1 MHPELQALAECL
13 VKLLVVILLLCDL
26 CEHLQALLHQILL
39 DHPQDLVL
47 LQGLTGDVKR
57 QILGI
62 HHALHEVQPFR
73 HQLLAVVHDEH
84 ATNIKFDVVAFLLSL
99 EEVERR
105 PARHKEQGPEL
116 QLPFHAEM
124 LHSKVVLPIVGQG
137 LVEASILFIRHVLRL
152 AHPERFVLVKLFPF
166 VGHLFDFLCFFL
178 LLFLLFLLVDLLNL
192 GFITFFLFLFG
203 LTLIFTVRDFLLL
216 ALLHVELDGEADEL

>member
-137 LVEASILFIRHVLRL
+137 LVEACVLFICDVLRL
-152 AHPERFVLVKLFPF
+152 PHPQRFVLVELFPL
-166 VGHLFDFLCFFL
+166 VGHFFNFFR
-178 LLFLLFLLVDLLNL
+178 LLFLLLLLLLLIHFLNLWFIAFFLL
-192 GFITFFLFLFG
+192 FLG
-203 LTLIFTVRDFLLL
+203 LTFIFAVCDFLLF
-216 ALLHVELDGEADEL
+216 ALLHIELDGEADEL